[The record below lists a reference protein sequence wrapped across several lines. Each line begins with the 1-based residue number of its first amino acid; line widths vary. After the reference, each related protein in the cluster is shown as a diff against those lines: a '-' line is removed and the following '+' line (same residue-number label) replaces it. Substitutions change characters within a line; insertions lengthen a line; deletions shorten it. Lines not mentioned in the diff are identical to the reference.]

1 MTEKSLVVR
10 AEAFARLHHEGQ
22 FRKGEAAEPYITHVA
37 EVASL
42 VRELGVMK
50 SRRVELG
57 YMMLSKIVL
66 QHCSILSGN
75 LELMWQMLLRR

>member
-42 VRELGVMK
+42 VRELEGD
-50 SRRVELG
+50 EDE
-57 YMMLSKIVL
+57 Y
-66 QHCSILSGN
+66 
-75 LELMWQMLLRR
+75 